1 MIVGKQVAYIQKFWQ
16 NFHPECKTY
25 IKLHISSVSP
35 VISFDSS
42 LQYQLIGTKRN
53 PWVAVNLQSPFI
65 YSNEMPTLLLT
76 LQLCYWPLAIKLR
89 VIKNK

>member
-35 VISFDSS
+35 CDLFWFIPSIPTYWHQEEPLGCSEFTEPIY
-42 LQYQLIGTKRN
+42 LFKRN
-53 PWVAVNLQSPFI
+53 AYIVA
-65 YSNEMPTLLLT
+65 Y
-76 LQLCYWPLAIKLR
+76 LAIMLLASRHKAEG
-89 VIKNK
+89 N